1 MRGAPFLLALAVA
14 LAAASCARQPRYA
27 LDPAS
32 GQPAMAQQSAVQ
44 SSGGG
49 GRGLSG
55 SGLFSRSPSA
65 AQQSYAQQTYAQ
77 QTYQPQ
83 APQSAPRGN
92 GLFASRLFSSRLFE
106 RKQHAQQAYA
116 QQTAA
121 QPVQQAQ
128 AQAQTQDDNRG
139 LFNSRKLAPQAYAY
153 VPPQNRPSSVIQ
165 YSAPQVTPPQY
176 VEPQVVTPLV
186 ATPQYAAAPYAYAAA
201 SPYQQA
207 YTLDA
212 GDKLRIV
219 VFGQDGISNTY
230 IVDAGGK
237 VNLPLI
243 GGVPARGISTQQ
255 LSQRIAERLRQG
267 YVREPHVTV
276 EVETYRPFFILGE
289 VTNPGQYPYIA
300 DMTVEKAIAIA
311 GGFAP
316 RAAKNTVEITRN
328 APGQSFK
335 GQVPLSYPLS
345 PGDTVLVKE
354 RWF

>member
-1 MRGAPFLLALAVA
+1 MRGAPFLLAVLAVLAA

-27 LDPAS
+27 LDPA
-32 GQPAMAQQSAVQ
+32 GAQPATAQQEYAQ
-44 SSGGG
+44 SSGG

-55 SGLFSRSPSA
+55 SGLFARSPSA

-83 APQSAPRGN
+83 VVQPPSRGN
-92 GLFASRLFSSRLFE
+92 GLSSSRLSRLFE
-106 RKQHAQQAYA
+106 RKQHAAQQAYA
-116 QQTAA
+116 QQASEPPA
-121 QPVQQAQ
+121 QYAQ
-128 AQAQTQDDNRG
+128 DGNRG
-139 LFNSRKLAPQAYAY
+139 LFNSRRSTPQAYAY
-153 VPPQNRPSSVIQ
+153 VTPPPQASAVIQ
-165 YSAPQVTPPQY
+165 YSAPQIAAPRY
-176 VEPQVVTPLV
+176 AEPQV
-186 ATPQYAAAPYAYAAA
+186 AAAPSAYASA

-237 VNLPLI
+237 VNLPLV

-255 LSQRIAERLRQG
+255 LSQRIAERLKQG

-289 VTNPGQYPYIA
+289 VTNPGQYPYVA

-316 RAAKNTVEITRN
+316 RAAKSTVEITRN
-328 APGQSFK
+328 APGQSFR